1 MINIQM
7 LSYFILTIS
16 DMKKTLL
23 LFLSLTLLVNLAFS
37 QKLERI
43 EPMFWWVG
51 MNNPK
56 LQLLVHGTDI
66 AKLDVQMSY
75 SGVKL
80 VKVSKV
86 ENPNYLFL
94 DLEID
99 ADAKAGKFPIEFMQ
113 GGKRKLQYIYELKA
127 RESGPT
133 RIQGVSNKD
142 LIYLLMPD
150 RFANG
155 DPKNDVVK
163 GMRETKL
170 NRDSMYY
177 RHGGDIQGLINKLDY
192 LKDLGVTAIWMT
204 PEIENDM
211 TLASYHGYAAT
222 DHYKI
227 DSRYGTL
234 ALYKSFVEKAHEKG
248 LKVVKDIV
256 HNHMGTGHWF
266 YTDMPMKDWVNQW
279 PTYTQTSYRDEP
291 VMDPYTSMADQKKML
306 DGWFVPTMPDFNHR
320 NPYVQNYITQNHI
333 WWIEYAGIDGLRLD
347 TYPYNDPDYMKDWA
361 HKIKAEFPTLSIFG
375 ETLVNSAAAQAYFT
389 GGNTVNRGFD
399 TELPGITDA
408 VLKNAMYEALNG
420 KSGWTD
426 GIFRLYSTLAQDF
439 LYKDPT
445 QHVIFLD
452 NHDMSRFYSMVN
464 EDIDKYKSGMALLL
478 TMRGIPQMY
487 YGTEILMKNYSN
499 PDGLVRSDFP
509 GGWAGDQEDKFTAK
523 GRTEKEND
531 AFNFVR
537 TLANY
542 RKNNLVLQTGKLMQF
557 VPENG
562 IFTYFRYQS
571 EARAKAEEK
580 TVMVIVNVDDTAKNL
595 ETSRFAERMQNTSSA
610 INIITGEKLN
620 TLKTIAI
627 PAKTTLVLELK

>member
-1 MINIQM
+1 
-7 LSYFILTIS
+7 
-16 DMKKTLL
+16 MKKLFIVLFITLL
-23 LFLSLTLLVNLAFS
+23 TTEVNA

-51 MNNPK
+51 MHNPN
-56 LQLLVHGTDI
+56 LQLLVHGIDI
-66 AKLDVQMSY
+66 SKLDVQLSY
-75 SGVKL
+75 PGVSL
-80 VKVSKV
+80 LKVNKV

-94 DLEID
+94 DLKID
-99 ADAKAGKFPIEFMQ
+99 AAAKAGKFPIVFMQ
-113 GGKRKLQYIYELKA
+113 GGKKKLQYIYELKT
-127 RESGPT
+127 RESGLT
-133 RIQGVSNKD
+133 RIQGVTNKD

-163 GMRETKL
+163 EMRETKL

-211 TLASYHGYAAT
+211 NLASYHGYAAT

-227 DSRYGTL
+227 DPRYGTL
-234 ALYKSFVEKAHEKG
+234 ALYKSYVDKAHEKG
-248 LKVVKDIV
+248 LKIVKDIV
-256 HNHMGTGHWF
+256 HNHIGTGHWL
-266 YTDMPMKDWVNQW
+266 YIDMPMKEWVNQW

-291 VMDPYTSMADQKKML
+291 VMDPHTSQADKKKML
-306 DGWFVPTMPDFNHR
+306 DGWFVPTMPDLNHR
-320 NPYVQNYITQNHI
+320 NPFVQNYITQNHI
-333 WWIEYAGIDGLRLD
+333 WWVEYAGIDGLRLD
-347 TYPYNDPDYMKDWA
+347 TYPYNDPDYMKDWMI
-361 HKIKAEFPTLSIFG
+361 KIRNEFPTLSVFG

-408 VLKNAMYEALNG
+408 VLKNAIYEALNS

-439 LYKDPT
+439 LYQDADRN
-445 QHVIFLD
+445 VIFMD

-464 EDIDKYKSGMALLL
+464 EDFDKYKSGMVLLL
-478 TMRGIPQMY
+478 TMRGIPQLY

-509 GGWAGDQEDKFTAK
+509 GGWVGDKEDKFTAA
-523 GRTEKEND
+523 GRTAKENE

-537 TLANY
+537 RLANY
-542 RKNNLVLQTGKLMQF
+542 RKNNPALQTGKLMQF

-562 IFTYFRYQS
+562 IYTYFRYQADNDVDGS
-571 EARAKAEEK
+571 RVK
-580 TVMVIVNVDDTAKNL
+580 TVMVVVNTEDKDKQL
-595 ETSRFAERMQNTSSA
+595 ETSRFAERMEKASSA
-610 INIITGEKLN
+610 TNVITGEKIN
-620 TLKTIAI
+620 TLKTIGV
-627 PAKTTLVLELK
+627 PAKTTLVLELN

>member
-1 MINIQM
+1 MRKLFIILFFVL
-7 LSYFILTIS
+7 LSTWA
-16 DMKKTLL
+16 
-23 LFLSLTLLVNLAFS
+23 NA

-43 EPMFWWVG
+43 EPMFWWAG

-66 AKLDVQMSY
+66 ASLDVQINY
-75 SGVKL
+75 PGVKL
-80 VKVSKV
+80 VKINKV

-94 DLEID
+94 DLEIA
-99 ADAKAGKFPIEFMQ
+99 ADAKAGKFPIEFVKD
-113 GGKRKLQYIYELKA
+113 GKRKLQYIYELKS
-127 RESGPT
+127 RESGPS
-133 RIQGVSNKD
+133 RIQGVTNKD

-177 RHGGDIQGLINKLDY
+177 RHGGDIEGLINKLGY

-211 TLASYHGYAAT
+211 PLVSYHGYAAT

-227 DSRYGTL
+227 DPRYGTM
-234 ALYKSFVEKAHEKG
+234 ALYKTYVDKAHEKG
-248 LKVVKDIV
+248 LKIVKDIV

-266 YTDMPMKDWVNQW
+266 YNDMPMKDWVNQW
-279 PTYTQTSYRDEP
+279 PAYTQTSYRDEP
-291 VMDPYTSMADQKKML
+291 VMDPHTAQADKKKML
-306 DGWFVPTMPDFNHR
+306 DGWFVPSMPDFNQR
-320 NPYVQNYITQNHI
+320 NPFVQNYITQNHI
-333 WWIEYAGIDGLRLD
+333 WWVEYAGIDGLRLD

-361 HKIKAEFPTLSIFG
+361 QKIKAEFPTLSIFG
-375 ETLVNSAAAQAYFT
+375 ETLVHTAAAQAFFT

-408 VLKNAMYEALNG
+408 VLKNAIYEALNG
-420 KSGWTD
+420 KPGWTD
-426 GIFRLYSTLAQDF
+426 GVFRLYSTVAQDF
-439 LYKDPT
+439 LYQDAD
-445 QHVIFLD
+445 HNVIFMD

-478 TMRGIPQMY
+478 TMRGIPQLY

-509 GGWAGDQEDKFTAK
+509 GGWATDKTDKFTAA
-523 GRTEKEND
+523 GRTAKEND
-531 AFNFVR
+531 AFNFVK

-542 RKNNLVLQTGKLMQF
+542 RKNNPALQTGKLMQF

-562 IFTYFRYQS
+562 IYTYFRYQP
-571 EARAKAEEK
+571 EGAGQGK
-580 TVMVIVNVDDTAKNL
+580 TVMIIVNADDTAKNL
-595 ETSRFAERMQNTSSA
+595 ETSRFAERMANASSA
-610 INIITGEKLN
+610 TNVITAEKLN
-620 TLKTIAI
+620 TLKTIAV
-627 PAKTTLVLELK
+627 PAKTTLVLELN